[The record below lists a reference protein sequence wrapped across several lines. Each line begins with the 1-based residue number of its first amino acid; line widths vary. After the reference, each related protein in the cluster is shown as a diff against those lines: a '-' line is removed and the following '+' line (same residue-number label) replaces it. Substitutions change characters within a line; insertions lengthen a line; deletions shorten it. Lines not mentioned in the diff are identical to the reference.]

1 MMLIRVSIS
10 CGNLLPSPSSKNRRN
25 PLCRKLFI
33 IMHIVKSN
41 FTFYKGV
48 LLVLGGFS
56 SCPVMGG
63 ASKAQTCASH
73 KGWLP
78 EIGQFAL

>member
-1 MMLIRVSIS
+1 
-10 CGNLLPSPSSKNRRN
+10 
-25 PLCRKLFI
+25 
-33 IMHIVKSN
+33 MHIVKSN